1 MNDEGF
7 REYLKRGG
15 RKPDV
20 IDRVF
25 RLVNRFEQYLLEVKD
40 GITLD
45 QATPQDLHDYVQV
58 VESAPKAS
66 AKTHLWAIRYY
77 YAYRENEE
85 MAVYT
90 TALREERI
98 VRKPFKLRD
107 FRGVDPEQVSALEA
121 EGIRNVNQMLKAG
134 RTPEQ
139 REELA
144 EQTGV
149 PLENILELVKL
160 SDLARIPG
168 VKGIRAR
175 LYHDAGVDTIEKMAQ
190 WEPEKL
196 RIRTIEYVRQSGFDG
211 MPPLPAEAKF
221 SVEKAR
227 LLPRIVEYE

>member
-1 MNDEGF
+1 MNDKGF
-7 REYLKRGG
+7 REYLKRDG

-40 GITLD
+40 GINLD
-45 QATPQDLHDYVQV
+45 QATLQDLHDYVLV
-58 VESAPKAS
+58 VESVPKAS

-77 YAYRENEE
+77 YAYIENEE

-90 TALREERI
+90 AALREERI
-98 VRKPFKLRD
+98 TRKPFRLRD
-107 FRGVDPEQVSALEA
+107 FRGVDPAYVDALKYAGIKNVS
-121 EGIRNVNQMLKAG
+121 QMLVAG

-144 EQTGV
+144 ERTGV

-160 SDLARIPG
+160 SDLSRIPG

-175 LYHDAGVDTIEKMAQ
+175 LYHDAGVDTIENMAH

-196 RIRTIEYVRQSGFDG
+196 RTRTIEYIRQSGFDG
-211 MPPLPAEAKF
+211 MPPLPAEVKF

-227 LLPRIVEYE
+227 RLPRVVEYD